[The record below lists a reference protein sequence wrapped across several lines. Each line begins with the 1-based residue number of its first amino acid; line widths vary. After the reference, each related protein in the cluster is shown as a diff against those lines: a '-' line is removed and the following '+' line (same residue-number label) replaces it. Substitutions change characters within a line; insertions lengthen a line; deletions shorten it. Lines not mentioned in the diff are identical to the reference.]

1 MLEPVTRRQRAEISE
16 WQQSAGSARADN
28 GAVYTLSFDNYR
40 PDATNF
46 ALPAKGMAVELWLQC
61 DGSGA
66 VESITFSPV
75 PRTKAFWR
83 FRSPRDLAQ
92 VPGRRFEC
100 QRRRM
105 AKYWFES
112 LLVGVG
118 VMFLMDGIWR
128 LFGSRI
134 PYSAWIGGLMGSIIN
149 FWDRLL
155 SKSLPWAWTD
165 TEFYCL
171 SSQSGDGWPYFALWR
186 TLRSVRIRR
195 TWVFR
200 RPYAQLKFDGG
211 SKDTRAVLRLP
222 LHLLADSDR
231 AETLSILRR
240 RAQSCG
246 ADWQE

>member
-100 QRRRM
+100 QCRRM
-105 AKYWFES
+105 VKYWFES

-118 VMFLMDGIWR
+118 VMFLLDGIWR
-128 LFGSRI
+128 LFGSQI
-134 PYSAWIGGLMGSIIN
+134 PYRAWILGLMGSISTFGTGCCPKACRGRGRTPN
-149 FWDRLL
+149 FT
-155 SKSLPWAWTD
+155 A
-165 TEFYCL
+165 
-171 SSQSGDGWPYFALWR
+171 
-186 TLRSVRIRR
+186 
-195 TWVFR
+195 
-200 RPYAQLKFDGG
+200 
-211 SKDTRAVLRLP
+211 
-222 LHLLADSDR
+222 
-231 AETLSILRR
+231 
-240 RAQSCG
+240 
-246 ADWQE
+246 

>member
-1 MLEPVTRRQRAEISE
+1 MLKPVTRRQRAEISE

-40 PDATNF
+40 PDASNF

-105 AKYWFES
+105 VKYWFES

-118 VMFLMDGIWR
+118 VMFLMDGH
-128 LFGSRI
+128 RI
-134 PYSAWIGGLMGSIIN
+134 
-149 FWDRLL
+149 LL
-155 SKSLPWAWTD
+155 P
-165 TEFYCL
+165 E
-171 SSQSGDGWPYFALWR
+171 QP
-186 TLRSVRIRR
+186 IRR
-195 TWVFR
+195 RLAVFR
-200 RPYAQLKFDGG
+200 PLAHAAQRAYPPHLGVPPPLRPA
-211 SKDTRAVLRLP
+211 
-222 LHLLADSDR
+222 
-231 AETLSILRR
+231 
-240 RAQSCG
+240 
-246 ADWQE
+246 

>member
-1 MLEPVTRRQRAEISE
+1 MLEPVTRHQRAEITE

-28 GAVYTLSFDNYR
+28 GSVYALSFDNYR

-46 ALPAKGMAVELWLQC
+46 ALPAKGMAVELWLEY
-61 DGSGA
+61 DSSGA

-75 PRTKAFWR
+75 PRTTAFWR

-100 QRRRM
+100 ERRRM
-105 AKYWFES
+105 VRY
-112 LLVGVG
+112 LLETLLIGVG

-128 LFGSRI
+128 LFGSSI
-134 PYSAWIGGLMGSIIN
+134 PHSAWVSVLVGSMIN
-149 FWDRLL
+149 FLDRML
-155 SKSLPWAWTD
+155 SKGLLWAWTD

-195 TWVFR
+195 TWIFC

-211 SKDTRAVLRLP
+211 SKDTRTVLRLP
-222 LHLLADSDR
+222 LHLLPDADR
-231 AETLSILRR
+231 AETLAILRR
-240 RAQSCG
+240 HAQSSG
-246 ADWQE
+246 ADWRE

>member
-40 PDATNF
+40 PDASNF

-105 AKYWFES
+105 VKYWFES

-118 VMFLMDGIWR
+118 VMFLMDGH
-128 LFGSRI
+128 RI
-134 PYSAWIGGLMGSIIN
+134 
-149 FWDRLL
+149 LL
-155 SKSLPWAWTD
+155 P
-165 TEFYCL
+165 E
-171 SSQSGDGWPYFALWR
+171 QP
-186 TLRSVRIRR
+186 IRR
-195 TWVFR
+195 RLAVFR
-200 RPYAQLKFDGG
+200 PLAQFDGG

-231 AETLSILRR
+231 AETLAILRR
-240 RAQSCG
+240 RVQSCG

>member
-105 AKYWFES
+105 VKY
-112 LLVGVG
+112 
-118 VMFLMDGIWR
+118 
-128 LFGSRI
+128 
-134 PYSAWIGGLMGSIIN
+134 
-149 FWDRLL
+149 
-155 SKSLPWAWTD
+155 
-165 TEFYCL
+165 
-171 SSQSGDGWPYFALWR
+171 
-186 TLRSVRIRR
+186 
-195 TWVFR
+195 
-200 RPYAQLKFDGG
+200 
-211 SKDTRAVLRLP
+211 
-222 LHLLADSDR
+222 
-231 AETLSILRR
+231 
-240 RAQSCG
+240 
-246 ADWQE
+246 

>member
-40 PDATNF
+40 PDASNF

-105 AKYWFES
+105 VKYWFES

-118 VMFLMDGIWR
+118 VMFLMDGHRILLPEQPIRRR
-128 LFGSRI
+128 LAVFRPLAHAAQRAYPPHLGVPPYCACRCTCSPIPTAPKRSPSCAAVCKAAGRI
-134 PYSAWIGGLMGSIIN
+134 GRNSLRYCRPSKRRPEQPCQ
-149 FWDRLL
+149 RL
-155 SKSLPWAWTD
+155 
-165 TEFYCL
+165 
-171 SSQSGDGWPYFALWR
+171 SGCFFVVAE
-186 TLRSVRIRR
+186 RSVC
-195 TWVFR
+195 
-200 RPYAQLKFDGG
+200 P
-211 SKDTRAVLRLP
+211 P
-222 LHLLADSDR
+222 
-231 AETLSILRR
+231 
-240 RAQSCG
+240 
-246 ADWQE
+246 